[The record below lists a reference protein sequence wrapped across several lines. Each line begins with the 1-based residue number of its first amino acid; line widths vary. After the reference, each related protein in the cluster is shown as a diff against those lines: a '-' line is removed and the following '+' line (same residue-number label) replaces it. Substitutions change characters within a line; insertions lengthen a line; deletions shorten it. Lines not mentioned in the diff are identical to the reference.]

1 MVEVAPKMAVPFL
14 YHWYVRGAVP
24 LAVTL
29 KDAVCP
35 TVTVMLAG
43 GVVIVGAE
51 FTVKVAAELVTDPA
65 VLVTVTVKSEPLSP
79 ATVAGVV

>member
-1 MVEVAPKMAVPFL
+1 M
-14 YHWYVRGAVP
+14 P

-65 VLVTVTVKSEPLSP
+65 TLVTVTVKREPVSP
-79 ATVAGVV
+79 LTVAGVV

>member
-1 MVEVAPKMAVPFL
+1 VVEVAPKMAVPFL

-51 FTVKVAAELVTDPA
+51 FTVRVAGALVTVPEELVTE
-65 VLVTVTVKSEPLSP
+65 TVK
-79 ATVAGVV
+79 

>member
-1 MVEVAPKMAVPFL
+1 
-14 YHWYVRGAVP
+14 VRGAVP

-51 FTVKVAAELVTDPA
+51 FTVRVAGALVTVPEELVTE
-65 VLVTVTVKSEPLSP
+65 TVK
-79 ATVAGVV
+79 